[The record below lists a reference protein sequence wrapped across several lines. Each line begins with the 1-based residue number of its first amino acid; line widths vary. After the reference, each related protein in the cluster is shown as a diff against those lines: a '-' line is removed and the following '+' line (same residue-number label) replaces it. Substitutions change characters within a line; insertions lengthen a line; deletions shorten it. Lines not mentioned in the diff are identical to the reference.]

1 MLARGPRRRR
11 PLMRAAVV
19 GGAGYMAGKKVAAG
33 REAEADQNARIDQL
47 EQQNAAPPAA
57 PAPPAPPPAPPAAAG
72 DDTVAQLK
80 QLADLHSAGAL
91 NDAEFEAAKAKL
103 LGT

>member
-1 MLARGPRRRR
+1 
-11 PLMRAAVV
+11 MRAAVV

-47 EQQNAAPPAA
+47 EQQQPAPPPAA